1 MSQMIKTF
9 ISACALV
16 MVAACGGGGGSGS
29 TGNGG
34 TAGSGSVNGI
44 SMPSTVSAVTA
55 N

>member
-16 MVAACGGGGGSGS
+16 MVAACGGGSGS
-29 TGNGG
+29 SGNGS